1 MKKIILFAL
10 LIAVVTTAG
19 FWSARKVCP
28 LCFIPKQNHSYPKLE
43 LSGPQEK
50 SVIQA
55 ENKFREYAD
64 KVCIKIC
71 ALRLEVIRMMAQPD
85 VNKEALNKKI
95 EEVGQLQISLEKNV
109 AEHVLEMKKHLTP
122 EQSKQY
128 LDSIR
133 RELHSTMR
141 HMGMN
146 KVEMAGSSETHKG
159 H

>member
-1 MKKIILFAL
+1 MKKIIFFTV
-10 LIAVVTTAG
+10 LIAVVATAG
-19 FWSARKVCP
+19 FWTTRKVCS
-28 LCFIPKQNHSYPKLE
+28 LCFLPKQNHTYPKLD
-43 LSGPQEK
+43 LSGPQQK

-55 ENKFREYAD
+55 ENKFRAYAD
-64 KVCIKIC
+64 KVCMKIC
-71 ALRLEVIRMMAQPD
+71 DLRLEIVQMMAQSNVD
-85 VNKEALNKKI
+85 KEALNKKI
-95 EEVGQLQISLEKNV
+95 EEVGQLQISLEKSV

-122 EQSKQY
+122 EQSERY

-146 KVEMAGSSETHKG
+146 SVEMAVSGEMHKG